1 MDEFHEVRR
10 LFEEL
15 LLFFV
20 VGVKR
25 KPHLGPGL
33 HP

>member
-10 LFEEL
+10 LFAEL

-25 KPHLGPGL
+25 KPHLEPGL